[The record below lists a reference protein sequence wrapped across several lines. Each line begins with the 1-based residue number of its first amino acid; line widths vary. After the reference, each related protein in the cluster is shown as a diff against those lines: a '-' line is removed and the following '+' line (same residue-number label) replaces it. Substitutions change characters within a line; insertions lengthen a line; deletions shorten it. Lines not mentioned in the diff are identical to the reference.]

1 MLEGRIVINFPNC
14 NVIGMPQL
22 AFVLI
27 LVEDEEET
35 IEEQEAK
42 EGNINHQSEL
52 SNLVKEGKCVAS
64 LFSLES
70 SVTTGE
76 NMV

>member
-1 MLEGRIVINFPNC
+1 MT
-14 NVIGMPQL
+14 QL

-42 EGNINHQSEL
+42 EGNINHQAEL
-52 SNLVKEGKCVAS
+52 SNLAKEGRHVAWF
-64 LFSLES
+64 FSGGLW
-70 SVTTGE
+70 
-76 NMV
+76 NNR

>member
-1 MLEGRIVINFPNC
+1 
-14 NVIGMPQL
+14 MPRL
-22 AFVLI
+22 AFVFI

-52 SNLVKEGKCVAS
+52 SNLAKEGRRVAWFLPVVRS
-64 LFSLES
+64 ETRSETMQRILCL
-70 SVTTGE
+70 
-76 NMV
+76 

>member
-1 MLEGRIVINFPNC
+1 
-14 NVIGMPQL
+14 MPRL
-22 AFVLI
+22 AFVFI

-52 SNLVKEGKCVAS
+52 SNLAKEGRRVVWFLPVVRSETRSETVQWILC
-64 LFSLES
+64 L
-70 SVTTGE
+70 
-76 NMV
+76 

>member
-1 MLEGRIVINFPNC
+1 MT
-14 NVIGMPQL
+14 QL

-42 EGNINHQSEL
+42 EGNINHQTEL
-52 SNLVKEGKCVAS
+52 SNLAKEGRHVA
-64 LFSLES
+64 
-70 SVTTGE
+70 
-76 NMV
+76 